1 MSPHKG
7 ELSMF
12 KKIKEFVDGVVFEM
26 KKVSW
31 PSWDELKGSTVIVL
45 ALSLILSVFLFVADL
60 LLSKIVNLIL

>member
-1 MSPHKG
+1 
-7 ELSMF
+7 MF